1 MRQTLNID
9 EEKKTVQVYLNPDEV
24 SRAIGKGGH
33 NIRLAGRLTGYE
45 IDVYREGAEED
56 VELTEFSDEIE
67 EWVLDELKKAGLDTA
82 KSVLEQDVEDL
93 IKRTDLEEET
103 ILEIRKVLTAEFSD

>member
-1 MRQTLNID
+1 MIKSFLRDGDQLMEQLTD
-9 EEKKTVQVYLNPDEV
+9 FCPTTQGDEV
-24 SRAIGKGGH
+24 VKNSVSEILHDVHKNGDEAVLSRTLLYDKAKLASGE
-33 NIRLAGRLTGYE
+33 IRVTQ
-45 IDVYREGAEED
+45 
-56 VELTEFSDEIE
+56 
-67 EWVLDELKKAGLDTA
+67 DELKKAGLDTA